1 MSTLDNVFI
10 RAYSRDT
17 DPASAARRIGRPI
30 TTSETV
36 SHSIIIG
43 EATADANFY
52 RIDSIWA
59 EQSQLVMPL
68 LPNLPDTR
76 LASADIAQP
85 AAGDA
90 ADAADVAAEKE
101 RRTMPET
108 DSAAVEPAIGDLAG
122 RVDSAKPLTTK
133 VPGDESREGLR
144 PVRLDAGS
152 ADVPGAHFRLMP
164 RVPDVRAG
172 QDAARTS
179 KLESAVPKGKFVPV
193 WEVEKLI
200 WSEAAQDLSQHA
212 EDALQG
218 AGVYLRGACREG
230 LRVLAV
236 TSGSRCEGRT
246 TIALCLARAVAA
258 SGIRVAILDADL
270 ENPDLANHIGLEA
283 ACGWEEVIHGR
294 LPLEEVA
301 IHSLADRVT
310 VIPLT
315 AAIADQPIE
324 LEDQRV
330 TALVRGAAELFDL
343 VIIDMGPIGTT
354 NRKLFESGTHC
365 PIDAAII
372 IRDLRASP
380 AEPTFTIGAR
390 LRSSGVKS
398 VGIVEN
404 FAPRV
409 ATAGS

>member
-10 RAYSRDT
+10 RAYSRET
-17 DPASAARRIGRPI
+17 DPGNAARRIGRPI
-30 TTSETV
+30 TASETV

-52 RIDSIWA
+52 RSDSIWT
-59 EQSQLVMPL
+59 EQSELVMPL
-68 LPNLPDTR
+68 MPTPPDTR
-76 LASADIAQP
+76 FAAADIAQP
-85 AAGDA
+85 TS
-90 ADAADVAAEKE
+90 ADESTPADLEAEKE
-101 RRTMPET
+101 PQTMPEN
-108 DSAAVEPAIGDLAG
+108 DPAAVEPAIDGVARG
-122 RVDSAKPLTTK
+122 NVAIPSTAKVL
-133 VPGDESREGLR
+133 GDESREDLR

-152 ADVPGAHFRLMP
+152 AEIPGAHFRLMP

-172 QDAARTS
+172 QDAARTV
-179 KLESAVPKGKFVPV
+179 KLESAAPRSKFVPV

-200 WSEAAQDLSQHA
+200 WSDAAQELSEHA
-212 EDALQG
+212 EDSLQG

-236 TSGSRCEGRT
+236 TSGSRGEGRT

-258 SGIRVAILDADL
+258 SGIRVAVLDADL

-315 AAIADQPIE
+315 AAIADQSIE

-354 NRKLFESGTHC
+354 QRKLFESGTHC

-372 IRDLRASP
+372 IRDLRAAP

-404 FAPRV
+404 FAPRA
-409 ATAGS
+409 ATASS